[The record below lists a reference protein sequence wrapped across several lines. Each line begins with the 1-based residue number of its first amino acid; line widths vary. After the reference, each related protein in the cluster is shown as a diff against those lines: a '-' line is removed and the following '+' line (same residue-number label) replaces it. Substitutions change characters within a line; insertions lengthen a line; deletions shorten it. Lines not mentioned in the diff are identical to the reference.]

1 MFAMINFILV
11 MLFAICSAFIIA
23 LIDVFFISNHKI
35 DKEFKGFRFG
45 MFSMFSLLTAYTY
58 AFDLVIILKLMMFSF
73 FYWLGFHIFI
83 KLFKK

>member
-1 MFAMINFILV
+1 MINLISIVIFS
-11 MLFAICSAFIIA
+11 ICSALIVA
-23 LIDVFFISNHKI
+23 LIDVFIISGNKL
-35 DKEFKGFRFG
+35 DKEYKAFRLG
-45 MFSMFSLLTAYTY
+45 MFAMFALLTAYTY

>member
-1 MFAMINFILV
+1 MFVMIDLISIVIFS
-11 MLFAICSAFIIA
+11 ICSALIVA
-23 LIDVFFISNHKI
+23 LIDVFIISGNKL
-35 DKEFKGFRFG
+35 DKEYKAFRLG
-45 MFSMFSLLTAYTY
+45 MFAMFALLTAYTY